1 MLRNILVVR
10 FIYRQRN
17 LADFQTDLSLI
28 YISPIKILSNRLLM
42 TKASDYFHLG
52 IMVFPLSEYD

>member
-1 MLRNILVVR
+1 MLRSILIVR

-17 LADFQTDLSLI
+17 LKDFQIGLSLI
-28 YISPIKILSNRLLM
+28 YISPIKTLSNRLSM